1 MPGDIDNFAERLRP
15 ERVACSQLPKNLELD
30 DVRHWHGPCS
40 FLESRTPILRREVAT
55 MKRFLIVAIAVAASV
70 ALAGTAFAQM
80 GYGGMMGGGW
90 QGNCPGFAGSGQA
103 SAGQITEDQAKEL
116 AQQYAD
122 QYLKGFT
129 VERVLPFTG
138 RGGTMYSVELKG
150 PEGQVRSF
158 HVNPWGNVMPFGGPM
173 RRAG

>member
-1 MPGDIDNFAERLRP
+1 M
-15 ERVACSQLPKNLELD
+15 
-30 DVRHWHGPCS
+30 
-40 FLESRTPILRREVAT
+40 
-55 MKRFLIVAIAVAASV
+55 MKRFLMVVVAVAASA
-70 ALAGTAFAQM
+70 ALAGVAFAQM
-80 GYGGMMGGGW
+80 PYGGMGRGMWGGGMGPGMMGGG
-90 QGNCPGFAGSGQA
+90 GPANCPGAAASGQA
-103 SAGQITEDQAKEL
+103 SAAQVTEEKAKEL

-138 RGGTMYSVELKG
+138 RGGTMYSVEMKG

>member
-1 MPGDIDNFAERLRP
+1 
-15 ERVACSQLPKNLELD
+15 
-30 DVRHWHGPCS
+30 
-40 FLESRTPILRREVAT
+40 
-55 MKRFLIVAIAVAASV
+55 MKRFLMVVVAVAASA
-70 ALAGTAFAQM
+70 ALAGTALAQM
-80 GYGGMMGGGW
+80 PYGGMGRGMRGGAMGPGMMGGGW
-90 QGNCPGFAGSGQA
+90 QGNCQAAAATGQA
-103 SAGQITEDQAKEL
+103 STDQVTEEQAKAL
-116 AQQYAD
+116 AQAYAD

-158 HVNPWGNVMPFGGPM
+158 HVNPWGNVMPFGGPA